1 MARRAESAAAREEAD
16 KARRAAEEARAN
28 AARRVY
34 ALSLADRL
42 SRLKELKQLVREEG
56 TKAQPFRGD
65 EAGIKRH
72 LSRIDE
78 ALQEVER
85 AQSPDKVADAD
96 DQIRRMG
103 ALWETVSGEVNWLEA
118 NAGLAART
126 DARRLL
132 GELGATI
139 QSARQGLEADGVPA
153 FEAAVNRYQAGQAYF
168 ENGEFEKAVGQLTM
182 TRKSLSQLWP
192 RLVSRRVE
200 GLVSQARSA
209 KAAGDWSKC
218 AEAAR
223 AALAVDTLN
232 FEADQLLDEACR
244 KLKEHDDQR

>member
-1 MARRAESAAAREEAD
+1 M
-16 KARRAAEEARAN
+16 N
-28 AARRVY
+28 NVI
-34 ALSLADRL
+34 L
-42 SRLKELKQLVREEG
+42 
-56 TKAQPFRGD
+56 TPH
-65 EAGIKRH
+65 I
-72 LSRIDE
+72 
-78 ALQEVER
+78 
-85 AQSPDKVADAD
+85 
-96 DQIRRMG
+96 
-103 ALWETVSGEVNWLEA
+103 
-118 NAGLAART
+118 AGLSYEAFQSMMS
-126 DARRLL
+126 
-132 GELGATI
+132 GAI
-139 QSARQGLEADGVPA
+139 ENIDS
-153 FEAAVNRYQAGQAYF
+153 FEK
-168 ENGEFEKAVGQLTM
+168 GEFEKAVGQLTM